1 MAELIPAGRDSSS
14 DGSAPVRYD
23 DALALFPSMRKILP
37 AILALAGTLA
47 HAQRPPAP
55 KVELLWPDGAPGAL
69 GNDESDRPN
78 LTVYLPVINGAQS
91 GVVVCPGGGY
101 GMLAVDHEGKQ
112 IAEWLNAR
120 GVAAFVLR
128 YRLGPRYHHPVELG
142 DAQRALRFVRYRAAE
157 YGITADKIG
166 IWGFS
171 AGGHLASTAGTHF
184 DAGQP
189 AATDPMDHT
198 SSRPDFMVLCYPVI
212 SFITPYTHRGSLRNL
227 LGDNPDPQLAA
238 SLSNE
243 TQVTPQ
249 TPPTFLFHTNS
260 DSGVPAENSV
270 LFYLALRKAGVPAEM
285 HIYERG
291 EHGVGLAP
299 FDPILSSWPRRLEAW
314 MKLHGWMK

>member
-1 MAELIPAGRDSSS
+1 MAA
-14 DGSAPVRYD
+14 
-23 DALALFPSMRKILP
+23 
-37 AILALAGTLA
+37 LA
-47 HAQRPPAP
+47 HAQHAP
-55 KVELLWPDGAPGAL
+55 KVELLWPNGAPGAL
-69 GNDESDRPN
+69 GNEDADRPN
-78 LTVYLPVINGAQS
+78 LTIYLPPSNGEHS

-142 DAQRALRFVRYRAAE
+142 DAQRALRFVRSHADAYS
-157 YGITADKIG
+157 ISADKIG

-184 DAGQP
+184 DAGQ
-189 AATDPMDHT
+189 AAAAEPIDRM
-198 SSRPDFMVLCYPVI
+198 SSRPDFMILSYPVI
-212 SFITPYTHRGSLRNL
+212 SFTTPYVHRGSMRNL
-227 LGDNPDPQLAA
+227 LGENPDPKLAA

-249 TPPTFLFHTNS
+249 TPPAFLFHT
-260 DSGVPAENSV
+260 DGDTGVPPENSV

-285 HIYERG
+285 HIYQRG
-291 EHGVGLAP
+291 EHGVGLAL
-299 FDPILSSWPRRLEAW
+299 FDPILSSWPGRLEAW
-314 MKLHGWMK
+314 MRRNGWMR